1 MGLSSSIMEYYCIM
15 QYFATLLCTLQL
27 NFKLAACKIQNPAS
41 RSGPHLDVYSTLTGW
56 AGSGPT
62 RCCCLGIEFKV
73 LLMLFKVLHGIGPK
87 YIVDLLIPYQ
97 NIRNMRFRFRLVRC
111 LHVPWLK
118 SNGARDFSIFLVWL
132 LERIWEKRI

>member
-1 MGLSSSIMEYYCIM
+1 
-15 QYFATLLCTLQL
+15 
-27 NFKLAACKIQNPAS
+27 
-41 RSGPHLDVYSTLTGW
+41 
-56 AGSGPT
+56 
-62 RCCCLGIEFKV
+62 
-73 LLMLFKVLHGIGPK
+73 MLFKVLHGIGPK